1 MIGIDV
7 GGANLKVVDQTGV
20 HIHYCPLWDGAPL
33 GEILRGY
40 RKGGDEAAAVVMSGE
55 LADCFSGKEEG
66 VAFIVDAVREVFPA
80 ARFYGI
86 DGRFHDHPERVLAA
100 ANWLAAADY
109 LRVEYPDSVLVD
121 IGSTTTD
128 IIPLGTFADLLGL
141 TDTRRLQ
148 KGYLVYTG
156 ILRTSL
162 PALIREVSLSGVAT
176 PVSTEYF
183 ACSGDVHRVLGHIT
197 KEEYAVDTP
206 DHGGKGRN
214 ACLRRLARVVCA
226 DIDEIGEAGAV
237 CIAASFWEAQ
247 RQQIT
252 DAVARV
258 VRESG
263 AGDRIITAGI
273 GAELFSRELGGRDL
287 TRSLGPAAGALPA
300 YAVRE
305 VAIRQD
311 AC

>member
-20 HIHYCPLWDGAPL
+20 HIHYCPLWEGAPL
-33 GEILRGY
+33 GEILKGY

-66 VAFIVDAVREVFPA
+66 VAFIVDAVREAFPG

-86 DGRFHDHPERVLAA
+86 DGRFHDRPGRVLAA

-109 LRVEYPDSVLVD
+109 LRVKYPDSVLVD

-128 IIPLGTFADLLGL
+128 IIPLGTFSDLPGL

-156 ILRTSL
+156 MLRTSL
-162 PALIREVSLSGVAT
+162 PALLREVPLSGVAT

-183 ACSGDVHRVLGHIT
+183 ACSGDAHLVLGHIT
-197 KEEYAVDTP
+197 GEEYAVDTP

-214 ACLRRLARVVCA
+214 ACIRRLARVVCA

-237 CIAASFWEAQ
+237 GIAASFWEAQ
-247 RQQIT
+247 RQQVT

-263 AGDRIITAGI
+263 AGDCITAGI
-273 GAELFSRELGGRDL
+273 GAELFSRVLGGKDL

-305 VAIRQD
+305 VAIRQEV
-311 AC
+311 C